1 MRYSFKFKLDQ
12 KDMWE
17 YYMIDRYSSLAGLVQ
32 IIFVVSLLILLCS
45 KWGSS
50 GIIIKILIFVG
61 LFLFIIIQPLAFW
74 INAGKTID
82 PNMPETELK
91 FDDEFMIIK
100 VNSHLQRI
108 PYLEIVKVINKPRLL
123 VIQPDDKHIYIV
135 PGRVLG
141 NEKKELF
148 KYLKT
153 KIV

>member
-1 MRYSFKFKLDQ
+1 MRYSFKFKLNQ

-45 KWGSS
+45 RWNNV
-50 GIIIKILIFVG
+50 GIVIKILAFVG
-61 LFLFIIIQPLAFW
+61 LSLFIIIQPLAFW
-74 INAGKTID
+74 INAGKSID

-108 PYLEIVKVINKPRLL
+108 PYPEIIKVINKPRLL
-123 VIQPDDKHIYIV
+123 VIQPDQTHIYII
-135 PGRVLG
+135 PGRILG
-141 NEKKELF
+141 IEKKELF